1 MRNNPNLY
9 LVNMSA
15 YLKFGEILSICSQDT
30 NVLSRNEILNN
41 ILTSVKCNSSMTNA
55 RKMIGNNP
63 TLDLVDINPYTKF
76 GEILSICSEDIEQ
89 KRKSDGR
96 NDRQPKSSI
105 APLFKVYSPCFSK
118 WGYNKKTIRD
128 L

>member
-41 ILTSVKCNSSMTNA
+41 ILTSVKCHSSMTNA
-55 RKMIGNNP
+55 RKMIGNDP
-63 TLDLVDINPYTKF
+63 TLDLVDINPYRA
-76 GEILSICSEDIEQ
+76 SINFQIQEVQTSY
-89 KRKSDGR
+89 
-96 NDRQPKSSI
+96 
-105 APLFKVYSPCFSK
+105 L
-118 WGYNKKTIRD
+118 
-128 L
+128 